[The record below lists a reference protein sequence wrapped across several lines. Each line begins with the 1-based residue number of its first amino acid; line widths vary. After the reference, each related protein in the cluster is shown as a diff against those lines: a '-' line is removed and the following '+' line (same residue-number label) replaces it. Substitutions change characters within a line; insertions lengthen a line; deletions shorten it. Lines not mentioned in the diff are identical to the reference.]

1 LLEALDTLEKE
12 KLRQATTL
20 RGELEHR
27 KNLDLTPKHEEEGAS
42 GGVGSLGSAWESA
55 GESGVAGE
63 PRAS

>member
-27 KNLDLTPKHEEEGAS
+27 TNLDLTAKQEEEGARE
-42 GGVGSLGSAWESA
+42 GAASLGSGW
-55 GESGVAGE
+55 
-63 PRAS
+63 